1 MTDFLTKEE
10 GIMRIFRFSSE
21 RKQFNTAS
29 FAQKQRGKN
38 NCLKTIL
45 NLKKITLPN
54 TMSGGY
60 ELKSTTNFE

>member
-45 NLKKITLPN
+45 NLKKN
-54 TMSGGY
+54 HASEYY
-60 ELKSTTNFE
+60 EWRIWIKIYD